1 MKYYL
6 GIDGGGTKTTFLLA
20 DENGSIISSHT
31 AGTCHYLQCGFDGLT
46 EVLKEGIETIDV
58 PVAHAFVG
66 CAGYGDTIADRKP
79 IEDAVKKALGDIPH
93 TVGNDCENALAGGLA
108 GDEGINIIAGT
119 GSMACGYSKEK
130 GTIRAGG
137 WHHAIG
143 SDEGSAYWMGVRL
156 LNEFT
161 RQSDGRD
168 EISPLYKAI
177 KDKLGI
183 DTDDEII
190 TRVVEE
196 WALDRKKIA
205 SLAPLVGSL
214 VNEGDPHAEKI
225 LFDAAN
231 ELADLAIAVYRR
243 LGFTEDMPVT
253 CTGGVFRMGE
263 TLTALLNEKLRKYNM
278 HYERPLFDPAAGA
291 VILAMLNDGQEI
303 NSQIRYNLE

>member
-6 GIDGGGTKTTFLLA
+6 GIDGGGTKTTFLVA
-20 DENGSIISSHT
+20 DENGSIYYSDTTGS
-31 AGTCHYLQCGFDGLT
+31 CDYLKQGFDGLT
-46 EVLKEGIETIDV
+46 AVLKEGVDKIDV
-58 PVAHAFVG
+58 PISYAFVG
-66 CAGYGDTIADRKP
+66 CTGYGDTEADRKP
-79 IEDAVKKALGDIPH
+79 IEDAVKAALGDIPH
-93 TVGNDCENALAGGLA
+93 KVGNDSENALAGALA
-108 GDEGINIIAGT
+108 GEEGINIIAGT

-130 GTIRAGG
+130 GTIRCGG

-143 SDEGSAYWMGVRL
+143 SDEGSAYWMGIRL

-168 EISPLYKAI
+168 EKTPLYDRLKE
-177 KDKLGI
+177 KLDI
-183 DTDDEII
+183 SQDDGLIV
-190 TRVVEE
+190 RVIEE
-196 WALDRKKIA
+196 WDIDRKKIA

-225 LFDAAN
+225 LFDAAD

-243 LGFTEDMPVT
+243 LGFTGDMPVT

-263 TLTALLNEKLRKYNM
+263 TLTALLNEKLKKYNM

-291 VILAMLNDGQEI
+291 VILAMLSDGQEI
-303 NSQIRYNLE
+303 NSQVRYNLE